1 MSTII
6 IAVILIL
13 IIISICLILVSINN
27 KHRQKTTTELFTR
40 SGKLGT
46 ENNLSFSKQ
55 EILENCLIGLDEI
68 QRKLLIVKKIDED
81 KYDSL
86 LLDLNEVKSCSKEKI
101 YKKINIGTA
110 KKEKFENHI
119 EKIALAVDFIDNR
132 QPVQISFFEPMSDH
146 LLKMAEL
153 DQKAKDWETILNKI
167 VNTRL
172 KKIA

>member
-27 KHRQKTTTELFTR
+27 RHRQKATTELLTR
-40 SGKLGT
+40 FCKVET
-46 ENNLSFSKQ
+46 ENNLSFSRQ
-55 EILENCLIGLDEI
+55 EFLENSLIGLDEI
-68 QRKLLIVKKIDED
+68 QRKLLILKKIGED

-86 LLDLNEVKSCSKEKI
+86 LLDLNEVKNCSKQKI
-101 YKKINIGTA
+101 YKKINIGTT
-110 KKEKFENHI
+110 KKENFENHI
-119 EKIALAVDFIDNR
+119 EKIALTIDFISNR
-132 QPVQISFFEPMSDH
+132 QPVQIIFFEPMSDH

-153 DQKAKDWETILNKI
+153 DQKAKDWETILNKL
-167 VNTRL
+167 VHTRM